1 MNREEIRKRIRE
13 TLIDHRWIEPR
24 DMVEEESN
32 YSDDFYMDSIDMVD
46 LAINLERDYDIF
58 ISDEEAERMDTVK
71 DTIDLI
77 EMKLTYKS

>member
-1 MNREEIRKRIRE
+1 MNKEEIRKRIRE

-24 DMVEEESN
+24 VVVEEESS
-32 YSDDFYMDSIDMVD
+32 YRDDFAMDSIDIVD
-46 LAINLERDYDIF
+46 LAINLEKDYDIS

-77 EMKLTYKS
+77 EMKLTYNL

>member
-24 DMVEEESN
+24 EVVEEESN
-32 YSDDFYMDSIDMVD
+32 YRDDFAMDSIDMVD
-46 LAINLERDYDIF
+46 LAINLEGDYDIS
-58 ISDEEAERMDTVK
+58 ISDEEAEQMGTVK

-77 EMKLTYKS
+77 EMKLTYNL